1 MIKLNSKKKITLN
14 ILWFDLFFFHFTTK
28 FLNITL
34 YNLKFE
40 GEITLYILRSWC
52 HKKINKKYIFIYKIF
67 IIIKIMA
74 NKP

>member
-1 MIKLNSKKKITLN
+1 MIKLNSKEKITLS

-34 YNLKFE
+34 SNLKFE
-40 GEITLYILRSWC
+40 GEITLHILRSWC
-52 HKKINKKYIFIYKIF
+52 HTKINKKYVFIYKIF